1 LNGAARASFSFKK
14 ELRFDGVSFAYA
26 EGKQA
31 EDKLAGMKQA
41 EEDRME
47 SGNVSGGQMFGDHV
61 LKGLSFVVPK
71 GNTIGI
77 IGKSGAGKTTVFDLI
92 LRLLKPTAGT
102 ITIDGE
108 DINVTNLSQWRHRI
122 AYVPQDAFLLNDT
135 IRNNI
140 RFHDSNVNDADIESA
155 VEAAYLKDFVSEL
168 PEGLNTIVGERG
180 TRLSG
185 GQRQRIAIARALARK
200 PEILLLDEATSALD
214 VESEKYIQQAIEG
227 LKGKMTIVI
236 IAHRLSTVAHSDSL
250 LVLDEGKIVESGKPA
265 DLLKDK
271 ETYYS
276 RMYDIRN

>member
-1 LNGAARASFSFKK
+1 MVSPARPSISIK
-14 ELRFDGVSFAYA
+14 ELRFEDVSFAYS
-26 EGKQA
+26 EGGRIEKRQT
-31 EDKLAGMKQA
+31 ERNGTEAGKGF
-41 EEDRME
+41 EE
-47 SGNVSGGQMFGDHV
+47 QMLGDHV
-61 LKGLSFVVPK
+61 LRGLSFTVPK

-92 LRLLKPTAGT
+92 LRLLKPNSGT
-102 ITIDGE
+102 ITIDGK
-108 DINVTNLSQWRHRI
+108 DIDGIDLHQWRHRI

-140 RFHDSNVNDADIESA
+140 RFYDPNVTDAD
-155 VEAAYLKDFVSEL
+155 VERVVETAYLNEFVFEL
-168 PEGLNTIVGERG
+168 PEKLETVVSERG
-180 TRLSG
+180 VRLSG

-250 LVLDEGKIVESGKPA
+250 LVLDAGKIVESGKPA